1 MDDGSERQFNT
12 WQEWL
17 DAATWVIKERVDEY
31 QKVYWKDNYPWIKNL
46 LENRWP
52 DWKWFISNQK
62 NYKQPNEYRWNQAP
76 YWAYMTAKE
85 WPLSVSNI
93 AKNLRNQLNEA

>member
-1 MDDGSERQFNT
+1 MDDWSERTFNT

-17 DAATWVIKERVDEY
+17 DAATWVIKDRVEEY
-31 QKVYWKDNYPWIKNL
+31 QKVYWKDKYPWIKNL

-52 DWKWFISNQK
+52 DWKWFIASQK

-76 YWAYMTAKE
+76 YWAYMTEKE
-85 WPLSVSNI
+85 WPSSVSNI
-93 AKNLRNQLNEA
+93 VKDLRNQLNEA